1 MPIHPQKSKFLCMQ
15 LPVYF
20 ISDIHLML
28 QYDEQEK
35 KRQEKLFR
43 FMAFVAQSG
52 GTLFIIGD
60 LYDFYFEYKHV
71 IPKVYFPFYQK
82 LFSLKNSGVD
92 IHFITGNHDHWTMDF
107 MGETLTT
114 KVYFDDVSI
123 DIHGK
128 RFYLT
133 HGDGILS
140 WDRSY
145 RVLRTIIRSK
155 LFIWLY
161 RWLHPTIGYGI
172 AHTISKKGRHYNHSK
187 EYNEKVM
194 SELKVFTETVA
205 ADGHDYVLTGHYH
218 QAKIENVNGWK
229 LVVLGDWLKYFS
241 YAIFDGNELELK
253 FWEENA

>member
-1 MPIHPQKSKFLCMQ
+1 MQ

-28 QYDEQEK
+28 QYDEREK

-43 FMAFVAQSG
+43 FMDSVAQSG

-60 LYDFYFEYKHV
+60 LFDFYFEYKHV

-82 LFSLKNSGVD
+82 LYGLKNKGVEV
-92 IHFITGNHDHWTMDF
+92 HFVAGNHDYWTLDF
-107 MGETLTT
+107 MGQTLTT
-114 KVYFDDVSI
+114 KVYFDDVAL

-140 WDRSY
+140 WDRGY
-145 RVLRTIIRSK
+145 RLLKGVIRSR

-161 RWLHPTIGYGI
+161 RCLHPTIGYGI
-172 AHTISKKGRHYNHSK
+172 AQTISKKGRHFEHSQ
-187 EYNEKVM
+187 EYNEKVLK
-194 SELKVFTETVA
+194 ELRIFTETIA
-205 ADGHDYVLTGHYH
+205 ADGHDYVITGHYH
-218 QAKIENVNGWK
+218 QACIENVNGGK
-229 LVVLGDWLKYFS
+229 LVVLGDWLQYFS
-241 YAIFDGNELELK
+241 YAVFEGNELELK
-253 FWEENA
+253 FWEANA